1 MGFFDLKATCG
12 CCGKTCRLNRYLV
25 KKSDAWVCPECFKL
39 AGGFNLALRKMTI
52 EEVKQIIQDKSNV
65 KSTSTLDSALT
76 QKNISDNQKIKVK
89 VKEYKRG
96 RSLPESFVI
105 FDLETTGL
113 SPEQHEII
121 EIGAIKYVNGIETE
135 RFHTYV
141 KPDSPIT
148 SQITK
153 INGITNSMVK
163 DAPKIDTAIKS
174 FENFIESLHLVAH
187 NASFDMGFIQTNMN
201 YYHDTIFDN
210 KVIDTLTLS
219 RKYIETPNHKLETLK
234 KHFRID
240 VGSHNAIDDCVVC
253 AKVYMHCKEKCNV

>member
-1 MGFFDLKATCG
+1 MGLFDFSINKKTVQHEETGLK
-12 CCGKTCRLNRYLV
+12 
-25 KKSDAWVCPECFKL
+25 
-39 AGGFNLALRKMTI
+39 M
-52 EEVKQIIQDKSNV
+52 
-65 KSTSTLDSALT
+65 
-76 QKNISDNQKIKVK
+76 K
-89 VKEYKRG
+89 VKEYKKG
-96 RSLPESFVI
+96 RKLPDDYIV

-113 SPEQHEII
+113 NPEESEII
-121 EIGAIKYVNGIETE
+121 EIGAIKYHGGIEVE

-148 SQITK
+148 SKITK

-174 FENFIESLHLVAH
+174 FENFVESMHLVAH

-201 YYHDTIFDN
+201 HYHETTFEN
-210 KVIDTLTLS
+210 TVIDTLTLA

-234 KHFRID
+234 NHFKVN

-253 AKVYMHCKEKCNV
+253 GKVYAHCKEKATL